1 MKPLRSLIGILLI
14 AGTLLPA
21 QQLKLRQTR
30 AFAIEEMEPPPLLA
44 NERFEPQQADQ
55 SGTTAKS
62 GAATAPATRASKG
75 KSSKKKWI
83 IIGAVAGAVVITSLL
98 VYKRLDNENF
108 FN

>member
-1 MKPLRSLIGILLI
+1 MRNLRSLIGVLLI

-21 QQLKLRQTR
+21 QQLKLQPTR

-44 NERFEPQQADQ
+44 NEPFQPQQAAGADQ
-55 SGTTAKS
+55 SATTAKS
-62 GAATAPATRASKG
+62 GAATPALRKI
-75 KSSKKKWI
+75 SKKKWI